1 MKHPALRLDFA
12 HRDGTAAS
20 AGVGLLACGVF
31 AAVLVLGY
39 QHSLAEQV
47 RATEQRL
54 DDLRGQRQ
62 RGPSRSSSAPVEL
75 DVVEVERAN
84 RIVDE
89 IAVPWERLFNGLER
103 AAHPKV
109 ALLAVQPEVKQRRV
123 SVSGEARDFVA
134 IVEYLERLVRDGQ
147 FRDVYLTDHALK
159 KDHPERP
166 VAFTVSMEWSAR

>member
-1 MKHPALRLDFA
+1 
-12 HRDGTAAS
+12 
-20 AGVGLLACGVF
+20 
-31 AAVLVLGY
+31 
-39 QHSLAEQV
+39 
-47 RATEQRL
+47 
-54 DDLRGQRQ
+54 
-62 RGPSRSSSAPVEL
+62 
-75 DVVEVERAN
+75 
-84 RIVDE
+84 
-89 IAVPWERLFNGLER
+89 VPWERLFNGLER